1 MNTTEIFALD
11 IGTREIAGLILGP
24 AENGYELKYASV
36 HQQLPGAMAD
46 GQIHHI
52 DAVSTIIKKIKSEL
66 EIQLGTPLNEV
77 AVAAA
82 GRSLLT
88 ETGISSMD
96 LVPNQRLTDNDI
108 RALELDAV
116 RNAIK
121 KLAKDNGSGVM
132 DSYLCV
138 GYSVVQYYLDDEP
151 IGSLLD
157 HQGKE
162 ARVHVIST
170 FLPRI
175 VINSLGTA
183 LKNAELKMASL
194 TLEPIAAMHLV
205 VPPSMRMLNIS
216 LVDVGAGTS
225 DLTISAQGTVKA
237 YGMVS
242 CAGDS
247 ITKAIAEYFLLD
259 LTVAEKV
266 KVNTSKEQ
274 SFKCKDAL
282 GNALEINYDDL
293 LKVILPHV
301 EILATKIAQEVMALN
316 GGAPKGII
324 LIGGGSRTPKLDVLL
339 AKQLDLPQNLVRM
352 RDRSSLENIQGW
364 PEYSGPEVITPIG
377 IGTIHLDDRAM
388 QLVQISVN
396 GEQHQILKMASS
408 TVGEALLHA
417 NIVPSELV
425 GRPGPAYTV
434 ELNGRYVPLPGTLG
448 EGALVKRNGV
458 ETDLSAPL
466 EDGDLLTVVPGK
478 PGKPPHVTLGE
489 FTEASANMLQL
500 TLNDES
506 IEVEPQILVNGI
518 KQPLDYV
525 IKDRD
530 KITLKTITNFQ
541 ELFQH
546 LGITAEE
553 EFTFFLNSKPKT
565 GPKNVKLFIDG
576 QEQPHDTRLRPNISA
591 EYRRENYTIGDVF
604 NSELSKEHKIIIQVN
619 GKHLELNP
627 ERSIPL
633 ANGKPVSFDYI
644 IRPNDKI
651 QYNPPTKP
659 LNAFIVT
666 DIFREYEPDKAFS
679 QRGGRILVNGDEAG
693 FTTPIKDGDVVEFL
707 PYGVGMAN
715 S

>member
-1 MNTTEIFALD
+1 
-11 IGTREIAGLILGP
+11 
-24 AENGYELKYASV
+24 
-36 HQQLPGAMAD
+36 
-46 GQIHHI
+46 
-52 DAVSTIIKKIKSEL
+52 
-66 EIQLGTPLNEV
+66 
-77 AVAAA
+77 
-82 GRSLLT
+82 
-88 ETGISSMD
+88 
-96 LVPNQRLTDNDI
+96 
-108 RALELDAV
+108 
-116 RNAIK
+116 
-121 KLAKDNGSGVM
+121 
-132 DSYLCV
+132 
-138 GYSVVQYYLDDEP
+138 
-151 IGSLLD
+151 
-157 HQGKE
+157 
-162 ARVHVIST
+162 
-170 FLPRI
+170 
-175 VINSLGTA
+175 
-183 LKNAELKMASL
+183 
-194 TLEPIAAMHLV
+194 
-205 VPPSMRMLNIS
+205 
-216 LVDVGAGTS
+216 
-225 DLTISAQGTVKA
+225 
-237 YGMVS
+237 
-242 CAGDS
+242 
-247 ITKAIAEYFLLD
+247 
-259 LTVAEKV
+259 
-266 KVNTSKEQ
+266 
-274 SFKCKDAL
+274 
-282 GNALEINYDDL
+282 
-293 LKVILPHV
+293 
-301 EILATKIAQEVMALN
+301 
-316 GGAPKGII
+316 
-324 LIGGGSRTPKLDVLL
+324 
-339 AKQLDLPQNLVRM
+339 
-352 RDRSSLENIQGW
+352 
-364 PEYSGPEVITPIG
+364 
-377 IGTIHLDDRAM
+377 
-388 QLVQISVN
+388 
-396 GEQHQILKMASS
+396 
-408 TVGEALLHA
+408 
-417 NIVPSELV
+417 
-425 GRPGPAYTV
+425 
-434 ELNGRYVPLPGTLG
+434 
-448 EGALVKRNGV
+448 
-458 ETDLSAPL
+458 
-466 EDGDLLTVVPGK
+466 
-478 PGKPPHVTLGE
+478 
-489 FTEASANMLQL
+489 MLQL